1 MGLPMPGKSYNP
13 PKSNTACC
21 GGANLP
27 YNTPMGI
34 AKIQDFWT
42 STFIFRFIRLAKPF
56 WSSEERWRVRLLVL
70 AFLGLSVAQ
79 IVVQVRINLWSAG
92 LFNALE
98 QHSMDGFFLQL
109 EVLALILASGMTIST
124 THMMVKRR
132 LQLMWRRW
140 LTKRVLDQW
149 ICRGHQVQVT
159 YIPGD
164 HDNPDGRIAEDI
176 RTTVESAIDLAH
188 SFFYCCLLLVSFTQ
202 ILWSLS
208 GTITV
213 DVRMMTF
220 TIPGHMVWIALIY
233 STAATTLALI
243 VGWPLIRAQDRRQTA
258 EANFR
263 FGLVH
268 VRENAESIALL
279 HGEADERRHLS
290 KLFSGIRNSW
300 DRQSAAI
307 GRLFLFT
314 SGYAILSTAF
324 PIMVAAPRFISGTI
338 TLGTLMQTA
347 QAFQQMA
354 SALSW
359 PIDNLQKVA
368 EWRASVERV
377 IKLQDALTQI
387 SNGHTPEGAAINVTH
402 APGNQLVFEHLSIGS
417 PSGDTI
423 LSKFNATVDRGE
435 RVLISG
441 DPTAAI
447 HLFKVVAGLWPWG
460 TGQVTI
466 PEGTRIFFMPRR
478 PYLPVGSLRDA
489 IAYPSPL
496 AAYASTFNEEMALNR
511 VGLDYLIP
519 RLAEEATWEDCL
531 SLDEQQRL
539 GFARLLLHSP
549 DWIFIEEA
557 TDSLTPE
564 AEVQIFTMLIAELPN
579 ATLLTIG
586 YHNCLGTFHNRTIV
600 PAERRRSGRTAQ
612 TPGVKRGGP
621 RSKN

>member
-1 MGLPMPGKSYNP
+1 MALK
-13 PKSNTACC
+13 
-21 GGANLP
+21 
-27 YNTPMGI
+27 
-34 AKIQDFWT
+34 KIRDFWL
-42 STFIFRFIRLAKPF
+42 STFIYRFIRLASPF
-56 WSSEERWRVRLLVL
+56 WSSEEKWRVRVLVC
-70 AFLGLSVAQ
+70 AFFTLSVAQ

-109 EVLALILASGMTIST
+109 EVLALILASGMTINT
-124 THMMVKRR
+124 THMMIKRR

-140 LTKRVLDQW
+140 MTKRILDQW

-176 RTTVESAIDLAH
+176 RNTVENAIELAH
-188 SFFYCCLLLVSFTQ
+188 SLLYCFLLLISFIQ

-208 GTITV
+208 GVVTV
-213 DVRMMTF
+213 DLGMMSF
-220 TIPGHMVWIALIY
+220 NIHGHMVWIALVY
-233 STAATTLALI
+233 SSAATTLALI

-324 PIMVAAPRFISGTI
+324 PVMVAAPRFITGTI

-377 IKLQDALTQI
+377 IKLQDALGQLG
-387 SNGHTPEGAAINVTH
+387 NGQGPEGAGISVTH
-402 APGNQLVFEHLSIGS
+402 APGTHMVFDHLSIATPG
-417 PSGDTI
+417 GDPI
-423 LSKFNATVDRGE
+423 LREFNANVTKGE

-460 TGQVTI
+460 AGQVII

-478 PYLPVGSLRDA
+478 PYLPVGTLREA
-489 IAYPSPL
+489 ISYPSPL
-496 AAYASTFNEEMALNR
+496 AVFATIRTEEMVLIR

-519 RLAEEATWEDCL
+519 RLSEEATWEECL
-531 SLDEQQRL
+531 SLEEQQRL

-557 TDSLTPE
+557 TDSLSPE
-564 AEVQIFTMLIAELPN
+564 AETQIFNMLISELPE

-586 YHNCLGTFHNRTIV
+586 YHNCLTAFHNRTII
-600 PAERRRSGRTAQ
+600 PAERRQAQRTSQ
-612 TPGVKRGGP
+612 TPGIKRGSQPGRP
-621 RSKN
+621 K